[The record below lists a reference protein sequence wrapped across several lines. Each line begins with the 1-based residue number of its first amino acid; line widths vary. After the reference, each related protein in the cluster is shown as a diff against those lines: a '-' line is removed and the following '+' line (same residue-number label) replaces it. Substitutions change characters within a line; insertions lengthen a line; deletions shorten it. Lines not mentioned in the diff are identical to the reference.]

1 MKRVA
6 LLALATCLLAVAC
19 GQASGHT
26 APSIATLPA
35 SAFHAVTDDLRPTQP
50 TAAVIDDLAAPA
62 PPPRLKVGVPAP
74 RLLVVRKAPK
84 PRPMPTVA
92 TAKAYALRILGSRQY
107 SYLNE
112 IAIHES
118 GWNPHAVNRSTGAY
132 GIPQALPGSKMATAG
147 ADWHDN
153 PVTQVKWMI
162 GYIIGRYG
170 SASAAW
176 SYWLSHHW
184 Y

>member
-1 MKRVA
+1 VKRAA
-6 LLALATCLLAVAC
+6 LLVLATGLLVVAC

-26 APSIATLPA
+26 ASIVTPPD
-35 SAFHAVTDDLRPTQP
+35 SAFHAVTDDLRPTHP
-50 TAAVIDDLAAPA
+50 PAAVIDDLAAPA
-62 PPPRLKVGVPAP
+62 PPPRPTIRVPAP
-74 RLLVVRKAPK
+74 RALVVSKAPK

-92 TAKAYALRILGSRQY
+92 AAKAYALRALGSRQY

-112 IAIHES
+112 IALHES
-118 GWNPHAVNRSTGAY
+118 AWNPHAVNRSTGAY
-132 GIPQALPGSKMATAG
+132 GIPQALPGSKMATVAS
-147 ADWHDN
+147 DWHDN

-162 GYIIGRYG
+162 RYVYARYG

-176 SYWLSHHW
+176 SYWLAHHW